1 MIKSIVLFS
10 FMFLLGNVFAIAQT
24 IQKQI
29 KPTVDAEFTNNVGK
43 WFSAWELI
51 CKDVY
56 RINKLEPVEF
66 VFFDNEYVYST
77 SNVTIPKGEIVN
89 GPKLL
94 EKSFTWKKSLHNGTI
109 TMPDKSSAPIGLMS
123 FASELPGRKNKSF
136 FVMPLPSFWLK
147 ASVKSDELGLDNL
160 VTGVFL
166 HEFSH
171 SQQMQNFGKQI
182 TEFEKNNHF
191 ETDFSDD
198 IVQNLFEKNSA
209 YTELYGKEVNTFY
222 DASTEKNKATKNF
235 LVKDGINLLQKRHID
250 FFTGKYE
257 SLKRIDELFLTME
270 GFGQFTMYAWLIHKR
285 GANLPTEIAIKGT
298 RRDRKRWSQD
308 EGLALF
314 LILEKFSKPK
324 NWAGKM
330 FGSETESVISLVK
343 QELKNK

>member
-1 MIKSIVLFS
+1 MIKSISLFS
-10 FMFLLGNVFAIAQT
+10 LIFLFCSNFVIAQT
-24 IQKQI
+24 VEKRI
-29 KPTVDAEFTNNVGK
+29 KPITDVEFTNDVGK
-43 WFSAWELI
+43 WFWAWELI

-56 RINKLEPVEF
+56 HINKLEPVEF
-66 VFFDNEYVYST
+66 VFFDDKYVYST

-94 EKSFTWKKSLHNGTI
+94 KKSFVWKKSLHNGSI
-109 TMPDKSSAPIGLMS
+109 TLPDKKIVPIGLMS
-123 FASELPGRKNKSF
+123 FASELPGGKNNSF

-182 TEFEKNNHF
+182 SEFEKNNQF

-198 IVQNLFEKNSA
+198 IVQNLFQKNSA
-209 YTELYGKEVNTFY
+209 YTELYVKEVNTFY
-222 DASTEKNKATKNF
+222 AASNEKNKAARDSLIKT
-235 LVKDGINLLQKRHID
+235 GINLLQKRHAD
-250 FFTGKYE
+250 FFTGKHE
-257 SLKRIDELFLTME
+257 NLKRIDEFFLTME
-270 GFGQFTMYAWLIHKR
+270 GLGQYTMYAWLTHKD
-285 GANLPTEIAIKGT
+285 GANLPAEIALKGV
-298 RRDRKRWSQD
+298 RRGGKWWSQD

-314 LILEKFSKPK
+314 LILENFSKPK

-330 FGSETESVISLVK
+330 FGVNTESVINLIG
-343 QELKNK
+343 QELKKK